1 MSVTGAFTWLGGAR
15 PGAVDE
21 PHERASYLLTG
32 AAVALFALVTGGI
45 VTAAA
50 ARAWPLAAAIAVGAV
65 LAAAALLVGR
75 ALATPRVGP
84 APDRFG
90 VAGRATAAVLIGVL
104 VAEAATTLLFTA
116 GVDRVLDEKAHAAA
130 ESAPAVRAARAGYE
144 RAVADRAGLDRTIA
158 EAKAETDR
166 ALVTAR
172 CEYNPAPQCPPT
184 RITGVPGDGPEH
196 RTAQEMLAEARARLA
211 AAEARVPGLDARVAE
226 AEKSTAAA
234 LSDAHTAGDRG
245 VGARWAAMHDHT
257 TDSMGALL
265 PRLATLLACLLL
277 ALLPLLL
284 RWWRGVTSVDRH
296 AAARAVIDEADRDAE
311 AAIAVTRAN
320 LRAATAELRAEQE
333 LTAARLAAEADT
345 AIDRE
350 RQRTR
355 IIAAIG
361 GLEIGI
367 TEPPRTPIRP
377 AAGQPELPAAPVPR
391 EDTAVPETPNLPA
404 RAADERPGGGLEL
417 PIIGTV
423 PFTDTAA
430 RWIRPL
436 VPGFVADAIDTATH
450 PLRTARQAFEEVEE
464 ITLTFRRTR
473 KVTVDDSASSRSYPA
488 ADPWYA
494 QRVAA
499 AVVDVPVREAAAA
512 QPNPGRAALTTA
524 EPTPALLDRD
534 QPAVSQRQGPPALP
548 PAH

>member
-1 MSVTGAFTWLGGAR
+1 R
-15 PGAVDE
+15 
-21 PHERASYLLTG
+21 RAL
-32 AAVALFALVTGGI
+32 AAVV
-45 VTAAA
+45 
-50 ARAWPLAAAIAVGAV
+50 AV
-65 LAAAALLVGR
+65 LAAARGAAGGGTG
-75 ALATPRVGP
+75 APPRGGSPPPGPPPPAPPARPAPPAPGGGP
-84 APDRFG
+84 A
-90 VAGRATAAVLIGVL
+90 
-104 VAEAATTLLFTA
+104 
-116 GVDRVLDEKAHAAA
+116 H
-130 ESAPAVRAARAGYE
+130 
-144 RAVADRAGLDRTIA
+144 RAGLDRTIA

-404 RAADERPGGGLEL
+404 RTADERPGSGLEL

-464 ITLTFRRTR
+464 ITFTFRRTR

>member
-21 PHERASYLLTG
+21 PHECASYLLTG

-84 APDRFG
+84 MPDRFG

-144 RAVADRAGLDRTIA
+144 RVVADRAALDRTIA

-464 ITLTFRRTR
+464 ITFTFRRTR
-473 KVTVDDSASSRSYPA
+473 KVTVDDSASSRSCPA

>member
-84 APDRFG
+84 MSDRFG

-144 RAVADRAGLDRTIA
+144 RAVADRAALDRTIA

-391 EDTAVPETPNLPA
+391 EDTAVPETSNLPA

-464 ITLTFRRTR
+464 ITFTFRRTR

>member
-84 APDRFG
+84 MPDRFG

-144 RAVADRAGLDRTIA
+144 RAVADRAALDRTIA
-158 EAKAETDR
+158 DAKAETDR

-211 AAEARVPGLDARVAE
+211 AAEERVPGLDARVAE

-464 ITLTFRRTR
+464 ITFTFRRTR
-473 KVTVDDSASSRSYPA
+473 KVTVDDSASSRSYSA

>member
-84 APDRFG
+84 MPDRFG

-144 RAVADRAGLDRTIA
+144 RAVADRAALDRTIA

-211 AAEARVPGLDARVAE
+211 AAEERVPGLDARVAE

-464 ITLTFRRTR
+464 ITFTFRRTR

-534 QPAVSQRQGPPALP
+534 QSAVSQRQGPPALP